1 MRHILVLLLLL
12 SNIAFGQSLYLS
24 GKVKEVGSQKALQYV
39 NVTIP
44 GTTIGTATDSLG
56 RFSIN
61 IENHQDAELRFSIIG
76 HQTRSLDISELLSP
90 VNVYLLP
97 STTTLNELIVRP
109 GENPAWALLR
119 KVHENADDNNPLK
132 YKTFKADFYAKTK
145 MHITDI
151 ERNPEKPKKDST
163 KKGYMNLLMLE
174 NIGGFYAKNGQQKEV
189 VKHTISNLPKMF
201 PVNLVFINSLN
212 PLGFYEPYYRFRPT
226 FSSSSANAPV
236 FERNYVNPIKPGVF
250 NQYDFQLTDTL
261 ITGQDSTFLVKFQP
275 NQGKALD
282 ALKGYLKINSDGY
295 ALSYIEA
302 QPADTIQALQF
313 KITQAYSKAGDKWYP
328 TTRKI
333 DLDYPYEDKGRT
345 AMLRMD
351 FSTYFSNISDNI
363 PNGEVYFDGTTRQIG
378 NTAHEISKKEFDEIR
393 PKELNEKEKITYAK
407 WSFDNKPKLKKT
419 VEIMEWPYKLIA
431 PTGPVM
437 LMFDQFG
444 MNYHEKLRLGLG
456 LQNNLT
462 KNPRIGLRASA
473 GYGLG
478 DKSWK
483 YRTSAS
489 FHITKDRYN
498 KVTVYKRKDIS
509 PPGQQTYLGHNY
521 LSPSARYIYFN
532 PDGYLVDEF
541 IKTGVAVYTRPIRW
555 TWIKFY
561 AENDDKKALN
571 YQIDENTSTET
582 NYRTYGFMLRFVP
595 RESYVRQGIFETL
608 GNRNYPVINI
618 NAQKSFDRNSNS
630 SFIKADFGITQQ
642 FRWKKIGTDILTL
655 SAGYATGQIPY
666 SYLFNNQG
674 VERKLFGGNTN
685 SFEAGDLTQY
695 AYDQSITL
703 NWIHSFGKNI
713 FRLKTKW
720 SQPEI
725 AIGHRFAW
733 SRLTT
738 ETNSS
743 EIELKDFSNG
753 NYEANLYLY
762 NLVRLKVFGVYFGL
776 GAKTA
781 YNYSQDFIGTRR
793 FVVRPTFSLALF

>member
-1 MRHILVLLLLL
+1 MRHFLVLLLLL
-12 SNIAFGQSLYLS
+12 SNIAFGQLTYLS
-24 GKVKEVGSQKALQYV
+24 GTVLEVGSQKPLQYV
-39 NVTIP
+39 NVTLP
-44 GTTIGTATDSLG
+44 GTTIGTSTDSLG
-56 RFSIN
+56 RFSIDVAGN
-61 IENHQDAELRFSIIG
+61 TDKKIRFSIIG
-76 HQTRSLDISELLSP
+76 HQTRNLRISELQSP
-90 VNVYLLP
+90 ANVYLLQ
-97 STTTLNELIVRP
+97 STTNLNELIVRP
-109 GENPAWALLR
+109 DENPAWALLR
-119 KVHENADDNNPLK
+119 KVHKNADANNPLK

-201 PVNLVFINSLN
+201 PINLVFINSLN

-226 FSSSSANAPV
+226 FSSSSANGPV
-236 FERNYVNPIKPGVF
+236 FERNYINPIKPGVF

-261 ITGQDSTFLVKFQP
+261 IIDQDSTFLIKFEP
-275 NQGKALD
+275 NPGKALD

-302 QPADTIQALQF
+302 QPADTLQALQF
-313 KITQAYSKAGDKWYP
+313 KITQVYSKTSNKWYP
-328 TTRKI
+328 TTRTI

-351 FSTYFSNISDNI
+351 FSTYFSNISDSI
-363 PNGEVYFDGTTRQIG
+363 PNGEVYFDGTTRQID
-378 NTAHEISKKEFDEIR
+378 NTAHEISKEDFDELR
-393 PKELNEKEKITYAK
+393 PRELNKKEKLTYAK
-407 WSFDNKPKLKKT
+407 WSFENKPKLKKT
-419 VEIMEWPYKLIA
+419 VEVLEWPYKLIA
-431 PTGPVM
+431 PTGPIM

-444 MNYHEKLRLGLG
+444 INYHEKLRLGLG
-456 LQNNLT
+456 VQNNLT

-478 DKSWK
+478 DKAWK

-509 PPGQQTYLGHNY
+509 PPGQLTYLGHNY
-521 LSPSARYIYFN
+521 ISPSARFIYFN
-532 PDGYLVDEF
+532 PRGYLVDEYE
-541 IKTGVAVYTRPIRW
+541 KTGLALYTRPIRW
-555 TWIKFY
+555 TWFRFY
-561 AENDDKKALN
+561 AENDNKTALN
-571 YQIDENTSTET
+571 YEIDKKTGLKTS
-582 NYRTYGFMLRFVP
+582 YRTYGFNFRFAP

-608 GNRNYPVINI
+608 GTRNYPIINI

-630 SFIKADFGITQQ
+630 TFFKADFGITQQ
-642 FRWKKIGTDILTL
+642 FRWKKIGSDILTL
-655 SAGYATGQIPY
+655 SGGLGTGNIPY
-666 SYLFNNQG
+666 TYLFNNQG
-674 VERKLFGGNTN
+674 VQRKLFGGSSNG
-685 SFEAGDLTQY
+685 FETGDLTQY
-695 AYDQSITL
+695 AYNQSITL

-738 ETNSS
+738 ETSSS
-743 EIELKDFSNG
+743 EVDLKDFSNG
-753 NYEANLYLY
+753 NFEANLYLY
-762 NLVRLKVFGVYFGL
+762 NLLRLKIFGVYYGL

-781 YNYSQDFIGTRR
+781 YNYSKDFVGTNR
-793 FVVRPTFSLALF
+793 FAIRPTFTLALF